1 MTEAVCPCQRACNAR
16 TGRYIAAMSEYSVVL
31 LPAPMIVSD
40 ALMGSILQAV
50 ADGVRYSIPRAMVA
64 P

>member
-1 MTEAVCPCQRACNAR
+1 MAE
-16 TGRYIAAMSEYSVVL
+16 SEYSVVL

-40 ALMGSILQAV
+40 ALVGRILQAV
-50 ADGVRYSIPRAMVA
+50 ADGVRYSVPRAMVT

>member
-1 MTEAVCPCQRACNAR
+1 MAE
-16 TGRYIAAMSEYSVVL
+16 SEYSVVL

-40 ALMGSILQAV
+40 ALVGRILQAV

>member
-1 MTEAVCPCQRACNAR
+1 MPACVALHAR
-16 TGRYIAAMSEYSVVL
+16 TGRYIAAASEYSVVL

-50 ADGVRYSIPRAMVA
+50 ADGVRFSIPRATVA